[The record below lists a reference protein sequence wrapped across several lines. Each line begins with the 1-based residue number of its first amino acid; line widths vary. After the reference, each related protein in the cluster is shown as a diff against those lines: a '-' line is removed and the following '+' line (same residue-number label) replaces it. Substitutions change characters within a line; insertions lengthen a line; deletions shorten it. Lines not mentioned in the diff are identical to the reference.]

1 MVFKF
6 KLTKILKMREDAVQE
21 LIGEIK
27 LIEKDIE
34 KTKLDIKVKYVEI
47 KSTQD
52 ELMETN
58 YQYAEG
64 HLRILKKLE
73 KAEGSLALS
82 ENPTPLEQFRYDIQ
96 QKFVRYILKTKISQ
110 REMAEMLAIDEGKV
124 SKILR
129 NRLDDFSTDRLI
141 GLYEKINPKIKLKVS

>member
-6 KLTKILKMREDAVQE
+6 KLAKILKMREDAVQE

-34 KTKLDIKVKYVEI
+34 KTKLDIKVKYAEI
-47 KSTQD
+47 RSTQD
-52 ELMETN
+52 EMMETN

-73 KAEGSLALS
+73 KEFEKLHEKLAKLRD
-82 ENPTPLEQFRYDIQ
+82 N
-96 QKFVRYILKTKISQ
+96 LKTKQ
-110 REMAEMLAIDEGKV
+110 EELFEMRMKVETLKKLRERQSEEYYREENRKEQLETDEKV
-124 SKILR
+124 A
-129 NRLDDFSTDRLI
+129 
-141 GLYEKINPKIKLKVS
+141 LKFASDMVKAQQEADEDVWS

>member
-34 KTKLDIKVKYVEI
+34 ATKLDIKVKYVEI
-47 KSTQD
+47 KSTPD
-52 ELMETN
+52 GMMETN

-73 KAEGSLALS
+73 KEFEKLHEKLAKLRENLKAKQIELFEMRMKVETLKKLRERQS
-82 ENPTPLEQFRYDIQ
+82 EEYYREENRKEQLETDEKVALKFASDMVKAQ
-96 QKFVRYILKTKISQ
+96 Q
-110 REMAEMLAIDEGKV
+110 EADEDV
-124 SKILR
+124 WS
-129 NRLDDFSTDRLI
+129 
-141 GLYEKINPKIKLKVS
+141 

>member
-52 ELMETN
+52 EMMETN

-73 KAEGSLALS
+73 KEFEKLHEKLAKL
-82 ENPTPLEQFRYDIQ
+82 
-96 QKFVRYILKTKISQ
+96 
-110 REMAEMLAIDEGKV
+110 RE
-124 SKILR
+124 
-129 NRLDDFSTDRLI
+129 
-141 GLYEKINPKIKLKVS
+141 KLKSKQEELFEMRMKVETLKKLRERQSEEYYREENRKEQLETDEKVALKFASDMVKAQQEADEDVWS

>member
-1 MVFKF
+1 MAFKF

-34 KTKLDIKVKYVEI
+34 KTKLDIKVKYAEI

-52 ELMETN
+52 EMMETN

-73 KAEGSLALS
+73 KEFEKLHEKLAKL
-82 ENPTPLEQFRYDIQ
+82 
-96 QKFVRYILKTKISQ
+96 
-110 REMAEMLAIDEGKV
+110 RE
-124 SKILR
+124 
-129 NRLDDFSTDRLI
+129 
-141 GLYEKINPKIKLKVS
+141 KLKSKQEELFEMRMKVETLKKLRERQSEEYYREENRKEQLETDEKVALKFASDMVKAQQEADEDVWS

>member
-6 KLTKILKMREDAVQE
+6 KLSKILKMREDAVQE

-34 KTKLDIKVKYVEI
+34 KTRLDIKVKYAEI
-47 KSTQD
+47 RSTQD
-52 ELMETN
+52 EMMETN

-73 KAEGSLALS
+73 KEFEKLHEKLAKL
-82 ENPTPLEQFRYDIQ
+82 R
-96 QKFVRYILKTKISQ
+96 KHLKTKQ
-110 REMAEMLAIDEGKV
+110 EELFEMRMKVETLKKLRERQSEEYYREENRKEQLETDEKV
-124 SKILR
+124 A
-129 NRLDDFSTDRLI
+129 
-141 GLYEKINPKIKLKVS
+141 LKFASDMVKAQQEADEDVWS

>member
-34 KTKLDIKVKYVEI
+34 KTKLDINVKYVEI

-52 ELMETN
+52 EMMETN

-73 KAEGSLALS
+73 KEFEKLHEKLAKLRENLKAKQIELFEMRMKVETLKKLRERQS
-82 ENPTPLEQFRYDIQ
+82 EEYYREENRKEQLETDEKVALKFASDMVKAQ
-96 QKFVRYILKTKISQ
+96 Q
-110 REMAEMLAIDEGKV
+110 EADEDV
-124 SKILR
+124 WS
-129 NRLDDFSTDRLI
+129 
-141 GLYEKINPKIKLKVS
+141 